1 MARARFQDYPIFIPA
16 NSQIFFSLAGTTV
29 HAYEIDG
36 LLSIEFDSE
45 GQTTAFA
52 KGLQYPEESFNGFSL
67 INKTGADIMGTIIV
81 GTGNLKDGRLSIAG
95 DLTVINSAGDV
106 LEVQEKRADTLNNP
120 VIEPIIDG
128 AAAREILATNAD
140 RIHGFVRNLSN
151 VYTVYVGTA
160 TAQLI
165 PLAPNEV
172 VDLSG
177 TTYALYAV
185 NNDGVDV
192 DLLVVESE

>member
-1 MARARFQDYPIFIPA
+1 MTRARFQDYPIVIPA
-16 NSQIFFSLAGTTV
+16 NSQRFFSLAGTTV
-29 HAYEIDG
+29 HAYELDG

-52 KGLQYPEESFNGFSL
+52 KGLQYPEEPFNGFSL

-106 LEVQEKRADTLNNP
+106 LEVQEKRAEILNNP

-151 VYTVYVGTA
+151 AYTVYLGTA

-172 VDLSG
+172 IDLSG
-177 TTYALYAV
+177 ATYALYAV